1 MRFFVAAAM
10 LSFVP
15 SASFAQQ
22 SSQDVL
28 ARLGIKVVQPM
39 SAKEMTRT
47 RSRVAAELARAG
59 ATSLFED
66 ITDEHG
72 GKARHRPSGLICP
85 LGKKGQRVLQA
96 SPDSASCET
105 SNNGAVYRTNVV
117 RAPAGAALQ
126 SVAASTLAA
135 AASEPGYKPATGLS
149 MTADAD
155 PESGRPEHR
164 TYRFFSR
171 VGGRERA
178 VRMQVG
184 LVRGWVLTNRRET
197 KHDAPPNSISDV
209 LEEATF
215 GRSMK
220 AD

>member
-1 MRFFVAAAM
+1 MRFLVAAAM

-39 SAKEMTRT
+39 SAKEVTRT

-66 ITDEHG
+66 LTDEYG
-72 GKARHRPSGLICP
+72 GKARHRASGLICP

-96 SPDSASCET
+96 SPDSAACET
-105 SNNGAVYRTNVV
+105 SNNGAIYRTSVV

-135 AASEPGYKPATGLS
+135 AAREPGYKPATGLS
-149 MTADAD
+149 VTADAD

-164 TYRFFSR
+164 TLRYFSR

-178 VRMQVG
+178 VRVQVG

-197 KHDAPPNSISDV
+197 KHDTPSNSISYV

-215 GRSMK
+215 GTSMK